1 VTVLSPALLLQAV
14 ASGILFGGVYAVIG
28 LGLGLVWGVMR
39 ILNIGHAALAI
50 LGAYLSLTLIL
61 RAGMDP
67 LLSLVFT
74 IPALFLIGMGLQQF
88 VVRPMGARK
97 EAELH
102 IFLILYGIMVAVENL
117 SVFIW
122 SADVRLI
129 SAPYTSRTLS
139 AFGLIVPVGRL
150 ISFVIG
156 AAAVAVVYVF
166 LRRAKVGRAVRAIA
180 SDREAAALMG
190 ISVHRVSMLAFG
202 LSTATAAVA
211 GLALG
216 LVSSFFPGIQI
227 VWISKAFLVVV
238 LGGVDNVLGL
248 FLAALMLGV
257 AENVIG
263 IVAPAFVVDFVAYVL
278 LIGTLMIRPQ
288 GLLRKAAA

>member
-1 VTVLSPALLLQAV
+1 MAVLSPALLLQAV
-14 ASGILFGGVYAVIG
+14 VSGILFGGVYAAIG

-61 RAGMDP
+61 RAGVDP
-67 LLSLVFT
+67 LLTLAVSV
-74 IPALFLIGMGLQQF
+74 PALFLVGMGLQHL
-88 VVRPMGARK
+88 VVRPMAGRK
-97 EAELH
+97 DAELH
-102 IFLILYGIMVAVENL
+102 IFLILYGIMVAIENL
-117 SVFIW
+117 SVFVW

-150 ISFVIG
+150 ISFLI
-156 AAAVAVVYVF
+156 ASAAVAVVYVF
-166 LRRAKVGRAVRAIA
+166 LRRTKVGRAVRAIA

-190 ISVHRVSMLAFG
+190 ISVNRLSLVAFG

-248 FLAALMLGV
+248 FLAALLLGV

-263 IVAPAFVVDFVAYVL
+263 IAAPAFVVDFVAYVL
-278 LIGTLMIRPQ
+278 LIGTLMVRPQ
-288 GLLRKAAA
+288 GLLRKVSA

>member
-1 VTVLSPALLLQAV
+1 MTIVSPFLLMQAV
-14 ASGILFGGVYAVIG
+14 VSGVLFGGVYAAIS

-67 LLSLVFT
+67 LASLVFT
-74 IPALFLIGMGLQQF
+74 IPALYLIGMAIQH
-88 VVRPMGARK
+88 VVIRPMSVRK

-102 IFLILYGIMVAVENL
+102 TFLILYGVMVIVENL

-122 SADVRLI
+122 TADVRLI

-139 AFGLIVPVGRL
+139 LFGVILPVGRL
-150 ISFVIG
+150 ISFLIAAA
-156 AAAVAVVYVF
+156 AAAVVYIF
-166 LRRAKVGRAVRAIA
+166 LKRTKVGRAVRAIA

-190 ISVHRVSMLAFG
+190 ISVNRYSMVAFG
-202 LSTATAAVA
+202 LGTATAAVA

-216 LVSSFFPGIQI
+216 LVSSFFPGIQT

-248 FLAALMLGV
+248 FAAALILGV

-263 IVAPAFVVDFVAYVL
+263 ILAPAYVVDFVAYVL

-288 GLLRKAAA
+288 GLAGKAGA

>member
-1 VTVLSPALLLQAV
+1 MAVLSPALLLQAV
-14 ASGILFGGVYAVIG
+14 VSGILFGGVYAAIG

-61 RAGMDP
+61 RAGVDP
-67 LLSLVFT
+67 LLTLAVSV
-74 IPALFLIGMGLQQF
+74 PALFLVGMGLQHL
-88 VVRPMGARK
+88 VVRPMAGRK
-97 EAELH
+97 DAELH

-117 SVFIW
+117 SVFVW

-129 SAPYTSRTLS
+129 SAPYTSHTLS

-150 ISFVIG
+150 ISFLI
-156 AAAVAVVYVF
+156 ASAAVAVVYVF
-166 LRRAKVGRAVRAIA
+166 LRRTKVGRAVRAIA

-190 ISVHRVSMLAFG
+190 ISVNRLSLMAFG

-248 FLAALMLGV
+248 FLAALLLGV

-263 IVAPAFVVDFVAYVL
+263 IAAPAFVVDFVAYVL
-278 LIGTLMIRPQ
+278 LIGTLMVRPQ
-288 GLLRKAAA
+288 GLLRKAST

>member
-1 VTVLSPALLLQAV
+1 MSVLSLPLLIQAV
-14 ASGILFGGVYAVIG
+14 VSGILFGGVYAAIA

-50 LGAYLSLTLIL
+50 LGAYLSLTLVQ

-67 LLSLVFT
+67 LLSLLVS
-74 IPALFLIGMGLQQF
+74 IPVLYLIGMGLQQF
-88 VVRPMGARK
+88 VVHPMRGRK
-97 EAELH
+97 EGELH
-102 IFLILYGIMVAVENL
+102 TFLILYGIMVVVENL

-129 SAPYTSRTLS
+129 SAPYTSRNLNVL
-139 AFGLIVPVGRL
+139 GLILPVGRVL
-150 ISFVIG
+150 SFLMA
-156 AAAVAVVYVF
+156 AAAVAAVYLF
-166 LRRAKVGRAVRAIA
+166 LKGTKLGRAVRAIA
-180 SDREAAALMG
+180 SDREAATLMG
-190 ISVHRVSMLAFG
+190 ISVNRLSRVAFG
-202 LSTATAAVA
+202 LGTATAAVA

-227 VWISKAFLVVV
+227 VWVSKAFLVVV
-238 LGGVDNVLGL
+238 LGGVDNTLGL
-248 FLAALMLGV
+248 FVAALLLGV

-263 IVAPAFVVDFVAYVL
+263 IVAPAFVVDFVAYIL

-288 GLLRKAAA
+288 GLLRKAAV

>member
-1 VTVLSPALLLQAV
+1 MTVLSPALLIQAV
-14 ASGILFGGVYAVIG
+14 VSGILFGGVYAAIA

-50 LGAYLSLTLIL
+50 LGAYLSLTLVQ

-67 LLSLVFT
+67 LLSLAVT
-74 IPALFLIGMGLQQF
+74 IPALALVGMGLQQF
-88 VVRPMGARK
+88 VVHPMRGRK

-102 IFLILYGIMVAVENL
+102 VFLILYGIMVAVENL

-129 SAPYTSRTLS
+129 SAPYTSRTLTPL
-139 AFGLIVPVGRL
+139 GLILPVGRVL
-150 ISFVIG
+150 SFLLA
-156 AAAVAVVYVF
+156 AAAVTAVYLF
-166 LRRAKVGRAVRAIA
+166 LKRTKAGRAVRAIA

-190 ISVHRVSMLAFG
+190 ISVNRLSRVALG
-202 LSTATAAVA
+202 LGTATAAVA

-227 VWISKAFLVVV
+227 VWVSKAFLVVV

-248 FLAALMLGV
+248 FLAALLLGV

-278 LIGTLMIRPQ
+278 LIGTLMVRPR

>member
-1 VTVLSPALLLQAV
+1 MAVLSPALLLQAV
-14 ASGILFGGVYAVIG
+14 VSGILFGGVYAAIG

-67 LLSLVFT
+67 LLTLAVSV
-74 IPALFLIGMGLQQF
+74 PALFLVGMGLQHV
-88 VVRPMGARK
+88 VVRPMAARK
-97 EAELH
+97 DAELH
-102 IFLILYGIMVAVENL
+102 TFLILYGIMVMVENL
-117 SVFIW
+117 SVFLW
-122 SADVRLI
+122 TADVRLL
-129 SAPYTSRTLS
+129 SAPYTGRTLKL
-139 AFGLIVPVGRL
+139 AGVIFPVGRA
-150 ISFVIG
+150 ISFAMA
-156 AAAVAVVYVF
+156 AAAVMAVHAF
-166 LRRAKVGRAVRAIA
+166 LKRTRVGRAVRAIA

-190 ISVHRVSMLAFG
+190 ISVNRFSRLAFG
-202 LSTATAAVA
+202 VGTATAAVA

-227 VWISKAFLVVV
+227 VWLSKAFLVVV

-248 FLAALMLGV
+248 FAAALLLGV

-263 IVAPAFVVDFVAYVL
+263 ILAPAFVVDFVAYAL
-278 LIGTLMIRPQ
+278 LIATLMIRPQ
-288 GLLRKAAA
+288 GLLGRAAA

>member
-1 VTVLSPALLLQAV
+1 MAVLSPALLLQAV
-14 ASGILFGGVYAVIG
+14 VSGILFGGVYAAIG

-61 RAGMDP
+61 RAGVDP
-67 LLSLVFT
+67 LLTLAVSV
-74 IPALFLIGMGLQQF
+74 PALFLVGMGLQHL
-88 VVRPMGARK
+88 VVRPMAGRK
-97 EAELH
+97 DAELH
-102 IFLILYGIMVAVENL
+102 IFLILYGIMVAIENL
-117 SVFIW
+117 SVFVW

-150 ISFVIG
+150 ISFLI
-156 AAAVAVVYVF
+156 ASAAVAVVYVF
-166 LRRAKVGRAVRAIA
+166 LRRTKVGRAVRAIA

-190 ISVHRVSMLAFG
+190 ISVNRLSLVAFG

-248 FLAALMLGV
+248 FLAALLLGV

-263 IVAPAFVVDFVAYVL
+263 IAAPAFVVDFVAYVL
-278 LIGTLMIRPQ
+278 LIGTLMVRPQ
-288 GLLRKAAA
+288 GLLRKPSA

>member
-1 VTVLSPALLLQAV
+1 MTFLSVDLLLQAV
-14 ASGILFGGVYAVIG
+14 VSGILFGGIYAAIG

-50 LGAYLSLTLIL
+50 LGAYFSLTLVQ

-67 LLSLVFT
+67 LLSLVGT
-74 IPALFLIGMGLQQF
+74 IPALYLIGMGLQQF
-88 VVRPMGARK
+88 VVHPMQGRRD
-97 EAELH
+97 AELH
-102 IFLILYGIMVAVENL
+102 VFLLLYGIMVAIENL

-129 SAPYTSRTLS
+129 SSPYTSRTLDVI
-139 AFGLIVPVGRL
+139 GLILPVGRL
-150 ISFVIG
+150 LSFLIA
-156 AAAVAVVYVF
+156 AAAVATVYLF
-166 LRRAKVGRAVRAIA
+166 LKRTKVGRAVRAIA
-180 SDREAAALMG
+180 SDHEAAALMG
-190 ISVHRVSMLAFG
+190 ISVSRLSRVAFG
-202 LSTATAAVA
+202 LGTATAAVA

-248 FLAALMLGV
+248 FLAALFLGV
-257 AENVIG
+257 AESIVG
-263 IVAPAFVVDFVAYVL
+263 ILAPAFVVDFVAYVL
-278 LIGTLMIRPQ
+278 LIATLMIRPQ
-288 GLLRKAAA
+288 GLLGRAAA

>member
-1 VTVLSPALLLQAV
+1 MAVLSPALLLQAV
-14 ASGILFGGVYAVIG
+14 VSGILFGGVYAAIG

-67 LLSLVFT
+67 LLTLAVSV
-74 IPALFLIGMGLQQF
+74 PALFLVGMGLQHV
-88 VVRPMGARK
+88 VVRPMAGRK
-97 EAELH
+97 DAELH
-102 IFLILYGIMVAVENL
+102 IFLILYGIMVAIENL
-117 SVFIW
+117 SVFVW

-139 AFGLIVPVGRL
+139 AFGLILPVGRL
-150 ISFVIG
+150 ISFLI
-156 AAAVAVVYVF
+156 ASAAVAVVYVF
-166 LRRAKVGRAVRAIA
+166 LRRTKVGRAVRAIA
-180 SDREAAALMG
+180 SDRDAAALMG
-190 ISVHRVSMLAFG
+190 ISVNRLSLVAFG

-248 FLAALMLGV
+248 FLAALLLGV

-263 IVAPAFVVDFVAYVL
+263 IAAPAFVVDFVAYVL
-278 LIGTLMIRPQ
+278 LIGTLMVRPQ
-288 GLLRKAAA
+288 GLLRKASA

>member
-1 VTVLSPALLLQAV
+1 MAVLSPALLLQAV
-14 ASGILFGGVYAVIG
+14 VSGILFGGVYAAIG

-61 RAGMDP
+61 RAGVDP
-67 LLSLVFT
+67 LLTLAVSV
-74 IPALFLIGMGLQQF
+74 PALFLVGMGLQHL
-88 VVRPMGARK
+88 VVRPMAGRK
-97 EAELH
+97 DAELH
-102 IFLILYGIMVAVENL
+102 IFLILYGIMVAIENL
-117 SVFIW
+117 SVFVW

-150 ISFVIG
+150 ISFLI
-156 AAAVAVVYVF
+156 ASAAVAVVYVF
-166 LRRAKVGRAVRAIA
+166 LRRTKVGRAVRAIA

-190 ISVHRVSMLAFG
+190 ISVNRLSLVAFG

-248 FLAALMLGV
+248 FLAALLLGV

-263 IVAPAFVVDFVAYVL
+263 IAAPAFVVDFVAYVL
-278 LIGTLMIRPQ
+278 LIGTLMVRPQ
-288 GLLRKAAA
+288 GLLRKASA

>member
-14 ASGILFGGVYAVIG
+14 VSGILFGGVYAAIG

-139 AFGLIVPVGRL
+139 PFGLIVPVGRL

-190 ISVHRVSMLAFG
+190 ISVHRVSMAAFG

-248 FLAALMLGV
+248 FLAALLLGV

-278 LIGTLMIRPQ
+278 LIVTLMVRPQ